1 LIFFFRASAIK
12 LTILKTELI
21 STNTPTPRAVLVGL
35 SQGQSKEQMQEYL
48 DELAFLAETLGVQT
62 EKQFQQ
68 NMDRPDPKTFVGK
81 GKLEEIKTYVL
92 ANDIDMII
100 FDDDLSSAHVKNL
113 DREMKEVMIIDR
125 SLLILQIFSKRAQ
138 TAQAKLQ
145 VELAQYQYM
154 LPRLTNLWTHHSRQ
168 KGGIGMR
175 GPGETELET
184 DKRIIK
190 DRISLLRKK
199 LDKLDRQ
206 SEVRRKSRQQQVRVA
221 LVGYTNV
228 GKSTL
233 MQRLAK
239 ADVFA
244 ENKLFATLDATV
256 RKVVLN
262 NVPFLLTDTVGF
274 IRKLPTSLIES
285 FKSTLDEITEADLLV
300 HVVDISG
307 ERFEEQME
315 VVEKTLAEIGAAE
328 KPMLLV
334 FNKIDQFVPKDF
346 PPFEEDN
353 PPATLEEWRQLYMGR
368 SEEVVFVSA
377 INNTHL
383 DKLRDEL
390 YRQVS
395 EIYYRIYPNAQKW
408 DTDQLYVAADA
419 TDEHTDEQA

>member
-1 LIFFFRASAIK
+1 M
-12 LTILKTELI
+12 KTELI